1 IQSLLIASLCSLVF
15 YTIGLYSPYPLAL
28 NHFVP
33 IDESSISKYINC
45 IARIELNSQ
54 LEGYSSLL
62 TGRSSA
68 CPLTTISCGGSVSSI
83 AAISLAISS
92 PSLVTVG
99 LPASNVIS
107 VLTVT
112 SKPSAVNAVP
122 KVSAKLFSSIYSS
135 ISSCIFL
142 NCCYSSKAFASS
154 VSSSLSSSYVSGT
167 SSGTTLELS
176 SNIPPPSANS
186 VSKICANS
194 LNFFTSTSLIA
205 NNTINKARRSVSIS
219 E

>member
-1 IQSLLIASLCSLVF
+1 
-15 YTIGLYSPYPLAL
+15 PLAL
-28 NHFVP
+28 NHFGP

-92 PSLVTVG
+92 PSLFTVE
-99 LPASNVIS
+99 LPESNLIS

-112 SKPSAVNAVP
+112 SKRSAVNAVP
-122 KVSAKLFSSIYSS
+122 KVSAKLFSSIYPS
-135 ISSCIFL
+135 ISSCIFF
-142 NCCYSSKAFASS
+142 NCLYSSKAFASS
-154 VSSSLSSSYVSGT
+154 VSSSSSLSSSSFIGT

-194 LNFFTSTSLIA
+194 LNFFT
-205 NNTINKARRSVSIS
+205 
-219 E
+219 